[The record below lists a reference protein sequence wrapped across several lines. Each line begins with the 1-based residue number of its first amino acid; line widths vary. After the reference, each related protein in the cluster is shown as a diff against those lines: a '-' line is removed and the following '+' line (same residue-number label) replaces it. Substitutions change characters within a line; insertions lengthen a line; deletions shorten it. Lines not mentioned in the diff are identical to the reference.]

1 VACMEG
7 WNVTVGR
14 ERVDRGP
21 VGNRVL
27 ASHPNFSQRGTPAF
41 VRWRALVD
49 PCYALADRLLCSAP
63 PLPRIPVTR
72 HAPPC
77 THGALTTGT
86 GPRPPNE

>member
-1 VACMEG
+1 MEG

-49 PCYALADRLLCSAP
+49 PATRSLTACCV
-63 PLPRIPVTR
+63 PRRRSLGYQSPATR
-72 HAPPC
+72 YR
-77 THGALTTGT
+77 ALTA
-86 GPRPPNE
+86 R